1 MNRAPDLTHEQAH
14 LGERAV
20 VDADGDTALAADD
33 AAFLAAHPA
42 AAAARRIAAAAERRR
57 SSSSSS
63 SSSLLRR
70 LLLIGAPTLAMAG
83 ALALVVSPKTPTTID
98 APIVAVDDDAVRAKG
113 GAPVLVI
120 QRLGSAGAVTV
131 ADGDDVAPGDLL
143 QLGWVSTS
151 SASLRGVVVSIDGRG
166 TVTRHLPLAGNDAVM
181 LGNKGA
187 VPTSYELD
195 DAPRFERFFLVSGV
209 DVDVV
214 AVVDAVTRL
223 ARTPQAMQG
232 TLMLPNARWSVAS
245 IVVNKKA
252 VTP

>member
-20 VDADGDTALAADD
+20 VDADVDTALTADD

-63 SSSLLRR
+63 SLRR

-83 ALALVVSPKTPTTID
+83 ALALVVVRTPP
-98 APIVAVDDDAVRAKG
+98 PISGATVVDDDDAVRAKG

-131 ADGDDVAPGDLL
+131 ADGDAVAPGDLL

-166 TVTRHLPLAGNDAVM
+166 TVTRHLPLAGNDAVV

-232 TLMLPNARWSVAS
+232 TLMLPNAHWSVAS